1 MNFVWDSL
9 MNRKF
14 KWTAFIWKRNLLY
27 QYKYLCHF
35 WSNYCILTE

>member
-14 KWTAFIWKRNLLY
+14 KWTAFIWKRNLL
-27 QYKYLCHF
+27 
-35 WSNYCILTE
+35 